1 MALTTNPIRQLLVLT
16 DIDRP
21 SRSEINS
28 NYLARN
34 FSAAINAG
42 NAVTQ
47 GASCVPGLAVIGGW
61 TSMTYGV
68 AKLGFSVAAL
78 KDGQRDAAFMFF
90 KSGAA
95 SIGLGALAAF
105 EPVTG
110 WYWNLVF
117 AGKDALDTGNMI
129 APAR

>member
-34 FSAAINAG
+34 F